1 LATSHPKPMK
11 ETQYLSIKTCHEELL
26 FKEKASKFIAFIYP
40 LQQFSDIK
48 MYLDALKLKHP
59 KSNHH
64 CYAYRYGI
72 KGEQYRAN
80 DDGEPSG
87 SAGLPIYN
95 QLLGHELTNVLL
107 VVVRY
112 FGGTKLGVSGLIKAY
127 KEAAI
132 MAIDASEIVQEDLQ
146 CLLRINFKFD
156 QQHLVFS
163 ALNKHQAKT
172 LDFTANEDCQLL
184 AQLKTEHQT
193 ALSQLFRD
201 LNLQDF
207 GFEGL

>member
-1 LATSHPKPMK
+1 MNLY
-11 ETQYLSIKTCHEELL
+11 QYKTVRKITEELL

-40 LQQFSDIK
+40 LDQFSDVK
-48 MYLDALKLKHP
+48 KYLDELKLKHP

-64 CYAYRYGI
+64 CYAYRYGA
-72 KGEQYRAN
+72 KGENYRAN

-95 QLLGHELTNVLL
+95 QLLGHDITNVLV

-127 KEAAI
+127 KEAAM
-132 MAIDASEIVQEDLQ
+132 MAIEESEIVTKDLQ
-146 CLLRINFKFD
+146 CELRINFKFE
-156 QQHLVFS
+156 QQNLVFS
-163 ALNKHQAKT
+163 ILNKYDAKMIDFDAQDQCQIVAQAKCEHQA
-172 LDFTANEDCQLL
+172 AMSQ
-184 AQLKTEHQT
+184 QLK
-193 ALSQLFRD
+193 D

-207 GFEGL
+207 VFENL